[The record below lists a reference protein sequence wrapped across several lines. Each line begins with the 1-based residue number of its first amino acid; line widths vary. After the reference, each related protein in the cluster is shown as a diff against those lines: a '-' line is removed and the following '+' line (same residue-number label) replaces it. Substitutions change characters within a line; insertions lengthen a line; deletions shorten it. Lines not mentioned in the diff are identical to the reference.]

1 MPEAN
6 RPRVRL
12 TAREMQLIALFQ
24 TITGAYV
31 EDCIID
37 EKNDRIIF
45 VVKQG
50 DVGLAIGRGGRKIKL
65 LEQVIKKRLEV
76 VEYVNDV
83 REFLINALRP
93 VRVQGFRLTE
103 KPDGRKIAVI
113 TVDPRDKARAIGKN
127 GRNAEKLRLLAK
139 KYFDIDNVIIV

>member
-1 MPEAN
+1 MPDPG

-12 TAREMQLIALFQ
+12 TAKEMGLIALFQ
-24 TITGAYV
+24 TFTGASV

-37 EKNDRIIF
+37 DKNDRIIF

-50 DVGLAIGRGGRKIKL
+50 NVGLAIGRGGRRIKMLERL
-65 LEQVIKKRLEV
+65 LRKRLEV
-76 VEYVNDV
+76 VEYVDDA
-83 REFLINALRP
+83 REFLVSALRP

-103 KPDGRKIAVI
+103 KPDGRRIAVI

-127 GRNAEKLRLLAK
+127 GRNVEKLRLLAR

>member
-1 MPEAN
+1 MPDPG

-12 TAREMQLIALFQ
+12 TAKEMGLIALFQ
-24 TITGAYV
+24 TFTGASV

-37 EKNDRIIF
+37 DKNDRIIF

-50 DVGLAIGRGGRKIKL
+50 NVGLAIGRGGRRIKMLERL
-65 LEQVIKKRLEV
+65 LRKRLEV
-76 VEYVNDV
+76 VEYVDDA

-103 KPDGRKIAVI
+103 KPDGRRIAVI

-139 KYFDIDNVIIV
+139 KYFDIDNVVIV

>member
-1 MPEAN
+1 LPDPG

-12 TAREMQLIALFQ
+12 TAKEMGLIALFQ
-24 TITGAYV
+24 TFTGASV

-37 EKNDRIIF
+37 DKNDRIIF

-50 DVGLAIGRGGRKIKL
+50 NVGLAIGRGGKRIKMLERL
-65 LEQVIKKRLEV
+65 LRKRLEV
-76 VEYVNDV
+76 VEYVDDA

-103 KPDGRKIAVI
+103 KPDGRRIAVI

-139 KYFDIDNVIIV
+139 KYFDIDNVVIV

>member
-1 MPEAN
+1 MPDPG

-12 TAREMQLIALFQ
+12 TAKEMGLIALFQ
-24 TITGAYV
+24 TFTGASV

-37 EKNDRIIF
+37 DRNDRIIF

-50 DVGLAIGRGGRKIKL
+50 NVGLAIGRGGRRIKMLERL
-65 LEQVIKKRLEV
+65 LRKRLEV
-76 VEYVNDV
+76 VEYVDDA

-103 KPDGRKIAVI
+103 KPDGRRIAVI

-127 GRNAEKLRLLAK
+127 GRNVEKLRILAR

>member
-1 MPEAN
+1 MPDPG

-12 TAREMQLIALFQ
+12 TAKEMGLIALFQ
-24 TITGAYV
+24 TFTGASV

-37 EKNDRIIF
+37 DRNDRIIF

-50 DVGLAIGRGGRKIKL
+50 NVGLAIGRGGKRIKMLERL
-65 LEQVIKKRLEV
+65 LRKRLEV
-76 VEYVNDV
+76 VEYVDDA
-83 REFLINALRP
+83 REFLVNALRP

-103 KPDGRKIAVI
+103 KPDGRRIAVI

-139 KYFDIDNVIIV
+139 KYFDIDNVVIV

>member
-1 MPEAN
+1 
-6 RPRVRL
+6 VRL
-12 TAREMQLIALFQ
+12 TAKEMGLIALFQ
-24 TITGAYV
+24 TFTGASV

-37 EKNDRIIF
+37 DKNDRIIF

-50 DVGLAIGRGGRKIKL
+50 NVGLAIGRGGKRIKMLERL
-65 LEQVIKKRLEV
+65 LRKRLEV
-76 VEYVNDV
+76 VEYVDDA

-103 KPDGRKIAVI
+103 KPDGRRIAVI

-139 KYFDIDNVIIV
+139 KYFDIDNVVIV

>member
-1 MPEAN
+1 MPDPG

-12 TAREMQLIALFQ
+12 TAKEMGLIALFQ
-24 TITGAYV
+24 TFTGASV

-37 EKNDRIIF
+37 DKNDRIIF

-50 DVGLAIGRGGRKIKL
+50 NVGLAIGRGGKRIKMLERL
-65 LEQVIKKRLEV
+65 LRKRLEV
-76 VEYVNDV
+76 VEYVDDA

-103 KPDGRKIAVI
+103 KPDGRRIAVI

-139 KYFDIDNVIIV
+139 KYFDIDNVVIV

>member
-1 MPEAN
+1 MPVPG

-12 TAREMQLIALFQ
+12 TAKEMGLIALFQ
-24 TITGAYV
+24 TFTGASV

-37 EKNDRIIF
+37 DKNDRIIF

-50 DVGLAIGRGGRKIKL
+50 NVGLAIGRGGKRIKMLERL
-65 LEQVIKKRLEV
+65 LRKRLEV
-76 VEYVNDV
+76 VEYVDDA

-103 KPDGRKIAVI
+103 KPDGRRIAVI

-139 KYFDIDNVIIV
+139 KYFDIDNVVIV